1 MQLRNTSDVAV
12 VNVRLNVFRFSDII
26 NQLKVDVC
34 YSTCKCAMADFFP
47 DSDLSFISFAVD
59 GAHTLTCALM
69 LLNTDLHGHVCT
81 GVLYLTSC

>member
-1 MQLRNTSDVAV
+1 MQLHNISYVA
-12 VNVRLNVFRFSDII
+12 VRLNVSRFSGII

-34 YSTCKCAMADFFP
+34 DSTCKCAMEDFFP
-47 DSDLSFISFAVD
+47 DSDLSFVCFTVD